1 MTDSWV
7 TTHDARL
14 FNDRVVHLRMKK
26 IIADIKEIDR
36 KEQFGLEESI
46 MLNATSW
53 EELKKQLR
61 QLETKGK
68 VVFKLE
74 RTA

>member
-36 KEQFGLEESI
+36 KE
-46 MLNATSW
+46 
-53 EELKKQLR
+53 
-61 QLETKGK
+61 
-68 VVFKLE
+68 
-74 RTA
+74 